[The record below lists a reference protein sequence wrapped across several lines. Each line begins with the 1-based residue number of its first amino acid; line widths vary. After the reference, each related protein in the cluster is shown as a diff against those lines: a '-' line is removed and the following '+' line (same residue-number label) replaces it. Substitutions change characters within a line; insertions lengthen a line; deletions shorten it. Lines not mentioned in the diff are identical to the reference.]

1 MKRSIAGIA
10 VLLLLFSLASVAL
23 ADEISD
29 QLKQGMKFYE
39 EGKVSQAIGEV
50 EFALA
55 QMKQKKADSLSQIF
69 PEPPSGWK
77 AEKAEGQAASGA
89 MFGGGISASRSYTN
103 SARGRIKIQVISDS
117 PLIQSIGMML
127 SNPMF
132 LQGGKQGKL
141 VRFKGNKAL
150 LKDRGE
156 RAEFQALINN
166 KVLLQVEANRVK
178 DAAQVVQAFA
188 DKVDLDKLKEL
199 TQ

>member
-1 MKRSIAGIA
+1 MKRAIAGIA
-10 VLLLLFSLASVAL
+10 TLLFLLSLAGAAL

-69 PEPPSGWK
+69 PKPPAGWT
-77 AEKAEGQAASGA
+77 AEKSEGQAAGGA
-89 MFGGGISASRSYTN
+89 MFGGGISATRRYKN
-103 SARGRIKIQVISDS
+103 SDRGHVKIQVISDS
-117 PLIQSIGMML
+117 PLIQSLGMML

-150 LKDRGE
+150 LKDRGD

-178 DAAQVVQAFA
+178 NAAQMVQEFA
-188 DKVDLDKLKEL
+188 DNVDLDKLKEL